1 MKTWRCEEVT
11 AKEYLSQAYHLDQR
25 IASKLEMVE
34 SLDELATRCTSTLT
48 GMPHNPSKSVSP
60 MADAVMKIIDLKDE
74 INRDFERLVN
84 LKREISFVIR
94 EVDYNEYRM
103 ILEKRYISNKTW
115 PEIAVELGYNLRH
128 LYRLH
133 DAALNKVKIPEDVT
147 KCHY

>member
-1 MKTWRCEEVT
+1 MT
-11 AKEYLSQAYHLDQR
+11 AKEYLSQAYRLDQR

-34 SLDELATRCTSTLT
+34 SLNELATRCTSTLT
-48 GMPHNPSKSVSP
+48 GMPRNPSKSVSP
-60 MADAVMKIIDLKDE
+60 MADAVIKIIDLQDE
-74 INRDFERLVN
+74 ITRDLERLVD
-84 LKREISFVIR
+84 LKREISLVIR

-103 ILEKRYISNKTW
+103 ILEKRYISNLAW

-147 KCHY
+147 ECHC